1 MAPHHPIA
9 ALHSAVGR
17 FLTWR
22 RPNNYSM
29 LLTVEEYLPSQV
41 KALLI
46 DIRAGARLQQTHLE
60 PDSTTTLACFIPLGA
75 RSLMTSRMIRDPMK
89 TYSAEKKKKKSTNTI
104 SWKHPDKANLD
115 NKWLKFLLRFLLAS
129 LSLSLACRCLWG
141 GAGAVLVP
149 LHTSL
154 EQYGM
159 KLQRRAFTVDYSVR
173 LSGEQK
179 HIFGH
184 LARLNLRLKH
194 SAAVHKNPCKFV
206 NIPVVRIQ
214 PAKYL
219 HNVCVVPVWVFLCA

>member
-22 RPNNYSM
+22 RPNNYST
-29 LLTVEEYLPSQV
+29 LLTVEKYLPSQV

-46 DIRAGARLQQTHLE
+46 DIRASARLQQTHLE

-89 TYSAEKKKKKSTNTI
+89 AYSAEKKKKKSTNTI
-104 SWKHPDKANLD
+104 CWKHPDKANLN

-129 LSLSLACRCLWG
+129 LSLSLACRRLWW
-141 GAGAVLVP
+141 GAVLVP

-159 KLQRRAFTVDYSVR
+159 KLQRQAFTVDYSVR

-184 LARLNLRLKH
+184 LVRLNLRLKTTKIH
-194 SAAVHKNPCKFV
+194 VS
-206 NIPVVRIQ
+206 
-214 PAKYL
+214 L
-219 HNVCVVPVWVFLCA
+219 